1 MYVGALEKLKTIK
14 LKASKSVLHQWRLK
28 AQQNSRLQE
37 LEIQANMFHQSKII
51 SKTENKFFEMII
63 CKRKLAKLIGRAEK
77 FQTIISIKISLSKMR
92 KISEQKKTEKKN
104 NALAVNFLFESI
116 SWKYFRLWKEY
127 HKVGILNLGLK

>member
-1 MYVGALEKLKTIK
+1 MYFGALEKLKIIK
-14 LKASKSVLHQWRLK
+14 LKASKSVLQQWRLK
-28 AQQNSRLQE
+28 AQQRSRLQE

-51 SKTENKFFEMII
+51 SKTETRFFEMINR
-63 CKRKLAKLIGRAEK
+63 KRKLTKLIGRAEK

-92 KISEQKKTEKKN
+92 KISDQKKIEKKN

-127 HKVGILNLGLK
+127 HKVGILNPGL

>member
-1 MYVGALEKLKTIK
+1 MYVGALEKLKIIK
-14 LKASKSVLHQWRLK
+14 LKASKSILQQWRLK
-28 AQQNSRLQE
+28 AQQRSRLQE
-37 LEIQANMFHQSKII
+37 LEIQANIFHQSKII
-51 SKTENKFFEMII
+51 FKTENKFLEMINR
-63 CKRKLAKLIGRAEK
+63 KRKLAKLIGRAEK

-92 KISEQKKTEKKN
+92 KISEQKKIEKKN